1 MKKIYL
7 IGIIL
12 MLLLVGCGS
21 NNANG
26 TSNVQTQEVTN
37 TETPQEEKIK
47 PTESIEPAEQQ
58 EENVVEEERDFREGN
73 WGDSA
78 ETIKEREEA
87 ELLEDSEEGL
97 AYNTQVLGM
106 NMIGCYLL
114 DNNKLYQGIYIL
126 QDYYQDENE
135 YIETYHKLQDGLKE
149 KYGEPKS
156 DDMIWNNVIYD
167 KDEPEKYGMAV
178 VMGEL
183 QYASMWY
190 TADNKTRIELYLS
203 GEGLKANLSLGYTDI
218 SHQEEPQNE
227 TDLSGL

>member
-149 KYGEPKS
+149 KYG
-156 DDMIWNNVIYD
+156 
-167 KDEPEKYGMAV
+167 MAV